1 MNLEIIQQILSPLK
15 GKKIALFSLGK
26 SGFGILKLLSLIDCE
41 IYAWDDDKDVRETVI
56 LEYSEKRLSL
66 VKPEFF
72 PFAELDFFIISPGIN
87 LKQDKFSTLNKKIAE
102 NKLEVI
108 NDIQLFLR
116 LFPQVIKIG
125 ITGTNGKSTTTAL
138 IHHIIKDL
146 DFDAYIGGN
155 YGIAIGEVA
164 YAIITNLKNLKELK
178 EKIVVIEISSY
189 QLDSFNPKVLAEK
202 LDIAVLTNITK
213 DHIDR
218 HGSFE
223 NYILAKEKIF
233 QNQGKEDFAILCV
246 DDEQSNKVFNRLD
259 DIIKVSVSSEK
270 PQQNGFLVKDGKIFY
285 DEKTIELGVL
295 EKIPGDHN
303 RKNIACSFAAVHLL
317 VHSKKIKHIKKSF
330 NRVGAEIIKSI
341 QSFSGLPHRMEIVAN
356 FHGIKFVNDS
366 KATNDLSTKQALA
379 SFDNIVWMAG
389 GISKEGGIEVLK
401 PYANKI
407 RAVILYGRDKNIFL
421 NQINSWE
428 SGTKILIAETFEQA
442 FKLAVS
448 QANLLVNGG
457 NVNPVVL
464 LSPACASFDMFKNF
478 EQRGDYFVRLVK
490 EFKKLGYA

>member
-155 YGIAIGEVA
+155 YVIAIGEVA
-164 YAIITNLKNLKELK
+164 Y
-178 EKIVVIEISSY
+178 
-189 QLDSFNPKVLAEK
+189 
-202 LDIAVLTNITK
+202 
-213 DHIDR
+213 
-218 HGSFE
+218 
-223 NYILAKEKIF
+223 
-233 QNQGKEDFAILCV
+233 
-246 DDEQSNKVFNRLD
+246 
-259 DIIKVSVSSEK
+259 
-270 PQQNGFLVKDGKIFY
+270 
-285 DEKTIELGVL
+285 
-295 EKIPGDHN
+295 
-303 RKNIACSFAAVHLL
+303 
-317 VHSKKIKHIKKSF
+317 
-330 NRVGAEIIKSI
+330 
-341 QSFSGLPHRMEIVAN
+341 
-356 FHGIKFVNDS
+356 
-366 KATNDLSTKQALA
+366 
-379 SFDNIVWMAG
+379 
-389 GISKEGGIEVLK
+389 
-401 PYANKI
+401 
-407 RAVILYGRDKNIFL
+407 
-421 NQINSWE
+421 
-428 SGTKILIAETFEQA
+428 
-442 FKLAVS
+442 
-448 QANLLVNGG
+448 
-457 NVNPVVL
+457 
-464 LSPACASFDMFKNF
+464 
-478 EQRGDYFVRLVK
+478 
-490 EFKKLGYA
+490 